1 MDDPA
6 AAPFLFTHL
15 RSTPVTKTS
24 ETQIQTET
32 ADKQHESALP
42 SRKSA
47 RKSILALSVFAL
59 AINGTAAIYTLPSLD
74 ITLPNFSGYQLLP
87 QRASAP
93 IPESVVVA
101 LRDIQSAQ
109 QQHAA
114 ALQDSGSSLQQSTAL
129 LQKDT
134 ATLDSLRLSITD
146 ERSDVKKISA
156 QLSMLIAKVDL
167 LQNAI
172 TPEITSS
179 IPKGRLHSRF
189 ARKRMARPL
198 KPAGPISVG
207 GAPLISA
214 PGWSSLQSPE
224 G

>member
-6 AAPFLFTHL
+6 AAPFLFIHL

-24 ETQIQTET
+24 ETQIQTEAT
-32 ADKQHESALP
+32 EKQVNSATP
-42 SRKSA
+42 SRKSS
-47 RKSILALSVFAL
+47 RKSIVALSMLAL

-74 ITLPNFSGYQLLP
+74 LALPNFSGYQLLP

-101 LRDIQSAQ
+101 LKDIQSAQ

-114 ALQDSGSSLQQSTAL
+114 ALQDSGSSLQQNTAL

-134 ATLDSLRLSITD
+134 ATIDSLRLSITD

-179 IPKGRLHSRF
+179 IPKGHMRGRLS
-189 ARKRMARPL
+189 RKRMAHPLRPV
-198 KPAGPISVG
+198 GPVSVG
-207 GAPLISA
+207 GAPLITA
-214 PGWSSLQSPE
+214 PGWISLQSPE